1 MSQWTHVNLVAEL
14 RFHECTSRTE
24 LKEQV
29 EEALGDVGEYI
40 TGSEGGVDWYINV
53 PKDHNSASWEQG
65 EDTYYWDTVYLTC
78 AGHLRDRTKEQTE
91 QEIKDFVEYKLARD
105 FSEIRNLTYK
115 VYADGEEL
123 CRFREEENGR

>member
-29 EEALGDVGEYI
+29 EQALGDVGGWI
-40 TGSEGGVDWYINV
+40 TGSEGGVDWYVNV
-53 PKDHNSASWEQG
+53 AHPSSELWEN
-65 EDTYYWDTVYLTC
+65 ERITYYWGTVYLTC

-91 QEIKDFVEYKLARD
+91 QEIKDFIKYKLKLNFIR
-105 FSEIRNLTYK
+105 IRNLTYK
-115 VYADGEEL
+115 VYADGEEMNYW
-123 CRFREEENGR
+123 RKEKA

>member
-29 EEALGDVGEYI
+29 EAALGDVGEYI
-40 TGSEGGVDWYINV
+40 TGSEGGVDWYVNV
-53 PKDHNSASWEQG
+53 PRYHSSALWEYAK
-65 EDTYYWDTVYLTC
+65 DTYYWSTIYLTC

-91 QEIKDFVEYKLARD
+91 QEIKDFIKYKLERD

-123 CRFREEENGR
+123 MHFRKDKE

>member
-29 EEALGDVGEYI
+29 EEALGDVDEYI
-40 TGSEGGVDWYINV
+40 TGSEGGVDWYVNV
-53 PKDHNSASWEQG
+53 PRYHSSALWEYAK
-65 EDTYYWDTVYLTC
+65 DTYYWSTVYLTC

-91 QEIKDFVEYKLARD
+91 QEIKDFIKYKLKRD

-115 VYADGEEL
+115 VYSDGEEL
-123 CRFREEENGR
+123 MHFRKDEE

>member
-29 EEALGDVGEYI
+29 EQALGDVGGWI
-40 TGSEGGVDWYINV
+40 TGSEGGVDWYVNV
-53 PKDHNSASWEQG
+53 PRYHSSVLWEY
-65 EDTYYWDTVYLTC
+65 EKDTYYWSTVYLTC

-91 QEIKDFVEYKLARD
+91 QEIKDFIKYKLKSNFIR
-105 FSEIRNLTYK
+105 IRNLTYK
-115 VYADGEEL
+115 VYADGEEMNYW
-123 CRFREEENGR
+123 RKEEE